1 MLHALFPSPLSRSR
15 AARWRNGSTRWL
27 LCCALVLAC
36 SNASK
41 TRHVYVDSGS
51 LCLRSRGAELQAEVK
66 LLECLSTSCNEPLAS
81 ECHIDLQDRRIDV
94 RTRLELGKRGA
105 DICATDCGTWVGH
118 CALPAPAPGRYTLG
132 FGATHVALDL
142 PLSTDTELM
151 PDGSVHPC
159 ELTRS

>member
-1 MLHALFPSPLSRSR
+1 MLRALFRSPFALDRLAGWRGGCTGLS
-15 AARWRNGSTRWL
+15 
-27 LCCALVLAC
+27 LCCALVFAC
-36 SNASK
+36 SNGSK
-41 TRHVYVDSGS
+41 SRHVYVDSGS

-66 LLECLSTSCNEPLAS
+66 LLECLSSSCNEQLAS
-81 ECHIDLQDRRIDV
+81 ECHIDLQNRRIEV
-94 RTRLELGKRGA
+94 RTRLEIGKRGA

-118 CALPAPAPGRYTLG
+118 CALPAPAPGHYTLG

-142 PLSTDTELM
+142 PLGTDTELM